1 MVSNEEHKPYVSA
14 TTILPEIT
22 IQGIILA
29 IVLGMLLTAA
39 NVYLGLYVG
48 MTVSASIPAA
58 VISMAV
64 LRSLAKANISKGT
77 NILENNWVQTAVS
90 SGESL
95 AAGVIFTLPALL
107 VMNQTSNGEVGW
119 SEFPY
124 FKTLIIA
131 LVGGTIGVMFSIS
144 LRRIF
149 IVKEKL
155 PYPEGVACAEVL
167 VAGEKGGSQVMPIFA
182 GIAFG
187 AAYKILSSLMVT
199 VDNTMKQVS
208 IGLWEHGWQGFY
220 TFTGKLNSSVA
231 YAKSKTT
238 FYLGAEFSPALL
250 GVGYIVG
257 PAIAS
262 FVFFGGLLGAIVIMP
277 IASTL
282 LNPTDTFIEQITSAA
297 MSGDVINYGDYAN
310 HINGRRRMVGVGT
323 MLVGGL
329 YTLVIMRKALT
340 KGITEMIEATKQTGT
355 KGSELRTDEDLPA
368 KSIAL
373 TSVAMAV
380 PMFFMVWLVSGLLLP
395 AILSL
400 VIIFTAGFLFAAV
413 AGYMAGI
420 VGSSNNPLSGVT
432 IIVVILTAT
441 TFALLNSLVY
451 GGENTAELQVA
462 VIGVAAFVACAGA
475 ISGDN
480 LQDLKT
486 GYIVG
491 ATPWR
496 QQIGQIVGVAAG
508 ALVIPLVLNLLSDQ
522 ILNGDLEA
530 PQAFL
535 MASITNGILGGG
547 MDWSMVFMGSG
558 IAFCL
563 IALRHTD
570 EYVNI
575 LICAYVLFLIGGFL
589 EEAIPAFLFSGS
601 LFVGA
606 TQLWIRDRGG
616 LNISIMAV
624 AVGMYLSLKMT
635 IPIFIGG
642 MIKMY
647 IDKRFDAPLKKS
659 RPELFKKGQD
669 EKLAS
674 EKEKLHGPGIL
685 FASGLIAGEAIMGI
699 GLAGMAV
706 SGIYLGTK
714 LATSISLY
722 PIVIFDYSL
731 GTFGHWLGMG
741 VFACGAVIMATFSM
755 RQMNDDNFGKIE
767 EWDFDDKIQD
777 AEMVDEVPKKKSPPK
792 KKTKKRNALTLVNT
806 PDVLT
811 S

>member
-22 IQGIILA
+22 TQGIILA

-131 LVGGTIGVMFSIS
+131 LVGGTIGVLFSIS

-220 TFTGKLNSSVA
+220 TFTGKLNSSAA

-238 FYLGAEFSPALL
+238 FYFGAEFSPALL

-282 LNPTDTFIEQITSAA
+282 LNPTDAFIEQITSAA

-329 YTLVIMRKALT
+329 YTLVIMREALI
-340 KGITEMIEATKQTGT
+340 KGITEMIEATKQTVT

-368 KSIAL
+368 RSIAV
-373 TSVAMAV
+373 TSAAMAV

-508 ALVIPLVLNLLSDQ
+508 ALVIPLVLNLLADQ
-522 ILNGDLEA
+522 IINGDLEA

-547 MDWSMVFMGSG
+547 MDWSMVFMGTG

-589 EEAIPAFLFSGS
+589 EGAIPAFLFSGS
-601 LFVGA
+601 LLVGA

-635 IPIFIGG
+635 VPIFIGG

-647 IDKRFDAPLKKS
+647 IDRKFDSPLKKG
-659 RPELFKKGQD
+659 RPELFKKGQE
-669 EKLAS
+669 EKLS
-674 EKEKLHGPGIL
+674 HEREKLHSPGIL

-699 GLAGMAV
+699 GLAAMAV
-706 SGIYLGTK
+706 SGIYLGLTEEPSIYPGV
-714 LATSISLY
+714 LAFT
-722 PIVIFDYSL
+722 
-731 GTFGHWLGMG
+731 
-741 VFACGAVIMATFSM
+741 AGAVIMATFSL
-755 RQMNDDNFGKIE
+755 RQMKNKDFGKVE
-767 EWDFDDKIQD
+767 EWDFDDVQD
-777 AEMVDEVPKKKSPPK
+777 AEMVEETPKKKTPK
-792 KKTKKRNALTLVNT
+792 KKTKK
-806 PDVLT
+806 
-811 S
+811 

>member
-1 MVSNEEHKPYVSA
+1 MASNEEHKPYVSA

-22 IQGIILA
+22 TQGIILA

-64 LRSLAKANISKGT
+64 LRSLAKANIAKGT

-131 LVGGTIGVMFSIS
+131 LVGGTIGVLFSIS

-187 AAYKILSSLMVT
+187 AIYKIMSSLMVT
-199 VDNTMKQVS
+199 VDNTVKQVS
-208 IGLWEHGWQGFY
+208 VGLWEHGWQGFY
-220 TFTGKLNSSVA
+220 TFAGKLNSSAA

-262 FVFFGGLLGAIVIMP
+262 FVFFGGMLGAIVIMP

-282 LNPTDTFIEQITSAA
+282 LSPTDIFIGQISEAA
-297 MSGDVINYGDYAN
+297 MSGDAANYGDYAN

-329 YTLVIMRKALT
+329 YTLVIMREALI
-340 KGITEMIEATKQTGT
+340 KGITEMNEATRQTAT
-355 KGSELRTDEDLPA
+355 KRNGMRTEEDLPA

-373 TSVAMAV
+373 TSAAMAV
-380 PMFFMVWLVSGLLLP
+380 PMFLMVWLVSGLLLP

-400 VIIFTAGFLFAAV
+400 IIIFTAGFLFAAV

-451 GGENTAELQVA
+451 AGENTAELQVA

-486 GYIVG
+486 GYLVG

-496 QQIGQIVGVAAG
+496 QQIGQVVGVAAG
-508 ALVIPLVLNLLSDQ
+508 ALAIPLVLNLLADQ

-547 MDWSMVFMGSG
+547 MDWSMVFMGAG

-563 IALRHTD
+563 IALRHAD
-570 EYVNI
+570 EYITI
-575 LICAYVLFLIGGFL
+575 LICAYLLFLVGGFL
-589 EEAIPAFLFSGS
+589 EGAIPAFLFSGS
-601 LFVGA
+601 LLVGA
-606 TQLWIRDRGG
+606 TQLWIKDRGG
-616 LNISIMAV
+616 LNVSIMAV

-635 IPIFIGG
+635 VPIFIGG
-642 MIKMY
+642 MLKMY
-647 IDKRFDAPLKKS
+647 IDSRFDGPLRKE
-659 RPELFKKGQD
+659 RPELFKKGQ
-669 EKLAS
+669 EEELS
-674 EKEKLHGPGIL
+674 QQREKLHSPGIL

-699 GLAGMAV
+699 GLAAMAV
-706 SGIYLGTK
+706 SGIYLGMTDEP
-714 LATSISLY
+714 SIY
-722 PIVIFDYSL
+722 PGVL
-731 GTFGHWLGMG
+731 
-741 VFACGAVIMATFSM
+741 VFAIGAALMAAFSL
-755 RQMNDDNFGKIE
+755 RQVNEKDFGKVE
-767 EWDFDDKIQD
+767 DWNFDDVQD
-777 AEMVDEVPKKKSPPK
+777 AEMVDETPK
-792 KKTKKRNALTLVNT
+792 KKTRKKK
-806 PDVLT
+806 
-811 S
+811 SKK

>member
-22 IQGIILA
+22 TQGIILA

-131 LVGGTIGVMFSIS
+131 LVGGTIGVLFSIS

-220 TFTGKLNSSVA
+220 TFTGKLNSSAA

-238 FYLGAEFSPALL
+238 FYFGAEFSPALL

-282 LNPTDTFIEQITSAA
+282 LNPTDAFIEQITSAA

-329 YTLVIMRKALT
+329 YTLVIMREALI
-340 KGITEMIEATKQTGT
+340 KGITEMIKATKQTVT

-368 KSIAL
+368 RSIAV

-400 VIIFTAGFLFAAV
+400 IIIFTAGFLFAAV

-508 ALVIPLVLNLLSDQ
+508 ALVIPLVLNLLADQ
-522 ILNGDLEA
+522 IINGDLEA

-547 MDWSMVFMGSG
+547 MDWSMVFMGTG

-589 EEAIPAFLFSGS
+589 EGAIPAFLFSGS
-601 LFVGA
+601 LLVGA

-635 IPIFIGG
+635 VPIFIGG

-647 IDKRFDAPLKKS
+647 IDRKFDSPLKKE
-659 RPELFKKGQD
+659 RPELFKKGQE
-669 EKLAS
+669 EKLS
-674 EKEKLHGPGIL
+674 QEREKLHSPGIL

-699 GLAGMAV
+699 GLAAMAV
-706 SGIYLGTK
+706 SGIYLGLTEEPSIYPGV
-714 LATSISLY
+714 LA
-722 PIVIFDYSL
+722 
-731 GTFGHWLGMG
+731 
-741 VFACGAVIMATFSM
+741 FAVGAVMMATFSL
-755 RQMNDDNFGKIE
+755 RQMKNKDFGKVE
-767 EWDFDDKIQD
+767 EWDFDDVQD
-777 AEMVDEVPKKKSPPK
+777 AEMVEETPKKKTPK
-792 KKTKKRNALTLVNT
+792 KKTKK
-806 PDVLT
+806 
-811 S
+811 

>member
-1 MVSNEEHKPYVSA
+1 
-14 TTILPEIT
+14 
-22 IQGIILA
+22 
-29 IVLGMLLTAA
+29 MLLTAA

-64 LRSLAKANISKGT
+64 LRSLAKANIGKKT

-107 VMNQTSNGEVGW
+107 VMNATSNGEIGW

-124 FKTLIIA
+124 FRTLIIA
-131 LVGGTIGVMFSIS
+131 LVGGTIGVLFSIS

-149 IVKEKL
+149 VVKEKL

-167 VAGEKGGSQVMPIFA
+167 VAGEKGGGQVMPIFA
-182 GIAFG
+182 GIGFG
-187 AAYKILSSLMVT
+187 ALYKLMSSLTVT
-199 VDNTMKQVS
+199 VDSKIKQVS
-208 IGLWEHGWQGFY
+208 LGLWEHGWQGYY
-220 TFTGKLNSSVA
+220 TLTGKLNSSAA

-257 PAIAS
+257 PSIAS
-262 FVFFGGLLGAIVIMP
+262 FVFFGGLLGAIIIKP
-277 IASTL
+277 IASSIL
-282 LNPTDTFIEQITSAA
+282 YPTDEFISSLAGAVSTGQVLT
-297 MSGDVINYGDYAN
+297 YGDYAD
-310 HINGRRRMVGVGT
+310 HISGRRRMVGVGT

-329 YTLVIMRKALT
+329 YTLIIMRDALI
-340 KGITEMIEATKQTGT
+340 KGIMEMVEATK
-355 KGSELRTDEDLPA
+355 KAPEGSASVRTDEDLPA
-368 KSIAL
+368 R
-373 TSVAMAV
+373 SVAITSAAMAI
-380 PMFFMVWLVSGLLLP
+380 PMFFMVWIVSGLLLP

-400 VIIFTAGFLFAAV
+400 IIIFTAGFLFAAV

-441 TFALLNSLVY
+441 IFALVNSLIY

-486 GYIVG
+486 GYLVG
-491 ATPWR
+491 ATPWK
-496 QQIGQIVGVAAG
+496 QQIGQVVGVAAG
-508 ALVIPLVLNLLSDQ
+508 ALAIPLVLNLLSDQ
-522 ILNGDLEA
+522 IINGDLEA

-547 MDWSMVFMGSG
+547 MDWSMVFMGAG

-563 IALRHTD
+563 IALRHPED
-570 EYVNI
+570 YMYI
-575 LICAYVLFLIGGFL
+575 LGFAYLLFLVGGYL
-589 EEAIPAFLFSGS
+589 EEAIPAFLFTGS
-601 LFVGA
+601 LLVAA
-606 TQLWIRDRGG
+606 TQSWIMNNGG

-635 IPIFIGG
+635 VPIFIGG
-642 MIKMY
+642 MLKMY
-647 IDKRFDAPLKKS
+647 VDRRFEEPLKQN
-659 RPELFKKGQD
+659 RPELFKKGKEQ
-669 EKLAS
+669 KLS
-674 EKEKLHGPGIL
+674 NEKEKLHGPGIL

-706 SGIYLGTK
+706 SGIYLGIIEEPSIYPGVLIFGIGAALMTG
-714 LATSISLY
+714 LSLRQTS
-722 PIVIFDYSL
+722 
-731 GTFGHWLGMG
+731 
-741 VFACGAVIMATFSM
+741 
-755 RQMNDDNFGKIE
+755 DDEFGKEE
-767 EWDFDDKIQD
+767 EW
-777 AEMVDEVPKKKSPPK
+777 
-792 KKTKKRNALTLVNT
+792 
-806 PDVLT
+806 
-811 S
+811 

>member
-22 IQGIILA
+22 TQGIILA

-282 LNPTDTFIEQITSAA
+282 LNPTDAFIEQITSAA

-380 PMFFMVWLVSGLLLP
+380 PMFFMVWWVSGLLLP

-547 MDWSMVFMGSG
+547 MDWSMVFMGAG

-563 IALRHTD
+563 IALRHTN

-589 EEAIPAFLFSGS
+589 EEAILAFLFSGS

-792 KKTKKRNALTLVNT
+792 KKTKK
-806 PDVLT
+806 
-811 S
+811 

>member
-22 IQGIILA
+22 TQGIILA

-220 TFTGKLNSSVA
+220 TFTGKLNSSAA

-238 FYLGAEFSPALL
+238 FYFGAEFSPALL

-282 LNPTDTFIEQITSAA
+282 LNPTDAFIEQITSAA

-329 YTLVIMRKALT
+329 YTLVIMREALI
-340 KGITEMIEATKQTGT
+340 KGITEMIKATKQTVT

-368 KSIAL
+368 RSIAV

-508 ALVIPLVLNLLSDQ
+508 ALVIPLVLNLLADQ
-522 ILNGDLEA
+522 IINGDLEA

-547 MDWSMVFMGSG
+547 MDWSMVFMGTG

-563 IALRHTD
+563 IALRHTG

-589 EEAIPAFLFSGS
+589 EGAIPAFLFSGS
-601 LFVGA
+601 LLVGA

-635 IPIFIGG
+635 VPIFIGG

-647 IDKRFDAPLKKS
+647 IDRKFNSPLKKE
-659 RPELFKKGQD
+659 RPELFKKGQE
-669 EKLAS
+669 EKLS
-674 EKEKLHGPGIL
+674 QEREKLHSPGIL

-699 GLAGMAV
+699 GLAAMAV
-706 SGIYLGTK
+706 SGIYLGLTEEPSIYPGV
-714 LATSISLY
+714 LA
-722 PIVIFDYSL
+722 
-731 GTFGHWLGMG
+731 
-741 VFACGAVIMATFSM
+741 FAVGAVMMATFSL
-755 RQMNDDNFGKIE
+755 RQMKNKDFGKVE
-767 EWDFDDKIQD
+767 EWDFDDVQD
-777 AEMVDEVPKKKSPPK
+777 AEMVEETPKKKTPK
-792 KKTKKRNALTLVNT
+792 KKTKK
-806 PDVLT
+806 
-811 S
+811 

>member
-22 IQGIILA
+22 TQGIILA

-238 FYLGAEFSPALL
+238 FYFGAEFSPALL

-373 TSVAMAV
+373 TSIAMAV

-508 ALVIPLVLNLLSDQ
+508 ALVIPLVLNLLADQ

-792 KKTKKRNALTLVNT
+792 KKTKK
-806 PDVLT
+806 
-811 S
+811 

>member
-1 MVSNEEHKPYVSA
+1 MAQKEEHKSYVSA

-22 IQGIILA
+22 TQGIILA
-29 IVLGMLLTAA
+29 IILGMLLTAA

-64 LRSLAKANISKGT
+64 LRSLAKANIGKKT

-107 VMNQTSNGEVGW
+107 VMNATSNGEIGW

-124 FKTLIIA
+124 FRTLIIA
-131 LVGGTIGVMFSIS
+131 LVGGTIGVLFSIS

-149 IVKEKL
+149 VVKEKL

-167 VAGEKGGSQVMPIFA
+167 VAGEKGGGQVMPIFA
-182 GIAFG
+182 GIGFG
-187 AAYKILSSLMVT
+187 ALYKLMSSLTVT
-199 VDNTMKQVS
+199 VDSKIKQVS
-208 IGLWEHGWQGFY
+208 LGLWEHGWQGYY
-220 TFTGKLNSSVA
+220 TLTGKLNSSAA

-257 PAIAS
+257 PSIAS
-262 FVFFGGLLGAIVIMP
+262 FVFFGGLLGAIIIMP
-277 IASTL
+277 IASTI
-282 LNPTDTFIEQITSAA
+282 LNPTDEFISSLAGAVSTGQVLT
-297 MSGDVINYGDYAN
+297 YGDYAD
-310 HINGRRRMVGVGT
+310 HISGRRRMVGVGT

-329 YTLVIMRKALT
+329 YTLIIMRDALI
-340 KGITEMIEATKQTGT
+340 KGIMEMVEATK
-355 KGSELRTDEDLPA
+355 KAPEGSASVRTDEDLPA
-368 KSIAL
+368 R
-373 TSVAMAV
+373 SVAITSAAMAI
-380 PMFFMVWLVSGLLLP
+380 PMFFMVWIVSGLLLP

-400 VIIFTAGFLFAAV
+400 IIIFTAGFLFAAV

-441 TFALLNSLVY
+441 IFALVNSLIY

-486 GYIVG
+486 GYLVG
-491 ATPWR
+491 ATPWK
-496 QQIGQIVGVAAG
+496 QQIGQVVGVAAG
-508 ALVIPLVLNLLSDQ
+508 AMAIPLVLNLLSDQ
-522 ILNGDLEA
+522 IINGDLEA

-547 MDWSMVFMGSG
+547 MDWSMVFMGAG

-563 IALRHTD
+563 IALRHPKD
-570 EYVNI
+570 YMYI
-575 LICAYVLFLIGGFL
+575 LGFAYLLFLVGGYL
-589 EEAIPAFLFSGS
+589 EEAIPAFLFTGS
-601 LFVGA
+601 LLVAA
-606 TQLWIRDRGG
+606 TQSWIMNNGG

-635 IPIFIGG
+635 VPIFIGG
-642 MIKMY
+642 MLKMY
-647 IDKRFDAPLKKS
+647 VDRRFEEPLKLN
-659 RPELFKKGQD
+659 RPELFKKGQ
-669 EKLAS
+669 EQKLS
-674 EKEKLHGPGIL
+674 NEKEKLHGPGIL

-706 SGIYLGTK
+706 SGIYLGIIEEPSIYPGVLIFGIGAALMTG
-714 LATSISLY
+714 LSLRQTS
-722 PIVIFDYSL
+722 
-731 GTFGHWLGMG
+731 
-741 VFACGAVIMATFSM
+741 
-755 RQMNDDNFGKIE
+755 DDEFGKEE
-767 EWDFDDKIQD
+767 EWGFDDIQD
-777 AEMVDEVPKKKSPPK
+777 AEMVEEKPKKKNTR
-792 KKTKKRNALTLVNT
+792 KKTKK
-806 PDVLT
+806 
-811 S
+811 

>member
-1 MVSNEEHKPYVSA
+1 MASNEKHKPYVSA

-22 IQGIILA
+22 TQGIILA

-64 LRSLAKANISKGT
+64 LRSLVKANISKGT

-107 VMNQTSNGEVGW
+107 VMNQTSNGEIGW
-119 SEFPY
+119 AEFPY

-131 LVGGTIGVMFSIS
+131 LVGGTIGVLFSIS

-220 TFTGKLNSSVA
+220 TFTGKLNSSAA

-238 FYLGAEFSPALL
+238 FYFGAEFSPALL

-282 LNPTDTFIEQITSAA
+282 LNPTDTFIEQIATAA

-329 YTLVIMRKALT
+329 YTLVIMREALI
-340 KGITEMIEATKQTGT
+340 KGITEMIEATKQTAI
-355 KGSELRTDEDLPA
+355 KGSGLRTDEDLPA

-373 TSVAMAV
+373 TSAAMAV

-400 VIIFTAGFLFAAV
+400 IIIFTAGFLFAAV

-451 GGENTAELQVA
+451 GGENTTELQVA

-496 QQIGQIVGVAAG
+496 QQIGQVVGVAAG
-508 ALVIPLVLNLLSDQ
+508 ALVIPLVLNLLADQ
-522 ILNGDLEA
+522 IINGDLEA

-547 MDWSMVFMGSG
+547 MDWSMVFMGAG

-563 IALRHTD
+563 IALRHTN

-589 EEAIPAFLFSGS
+589 EGAIPAFLFSGS
-601 LFVGA
+601 LLVGG
-606 TQLWIRDRGG
+606 TQLWIRDKGG

-635 IPIFIGG
+635 VPIFIGG
-642 MIKMY
+642 MLKMY
-647 IDKRFDAPLKKS
+647 IDRKFDSPLKKG
-659 RPELFKKGQD
+659 RPELFKKGQE
-669 EKLAS
+669 EKLS
-674 EKEKLHGPGIL
+674 HEREKLHSPGIL

-699 GLAGMAV
+699 GLAAMAV
-706 SGIYLGTK
+706 SGIYLGLTEEPSIYPGV
-714 LATSISLY
+714 LA
-722 PIVIFDYSL
+722 
-731 GTFGHWLGMG
+731 
-741 VFACGAVIMATFSM
+741 FAVGAAIMATFSL
-755 RQMNDDNFGKIE
+755 RQMNNKDFGKVE
-767 EWDFDDKIQD
+767 EWDFDDVQD
-777 AEMVDEVPKKKSPPK
+777 AEMVEETPKKKAPK
-792 KKTKKRNALTLVNT
+792 KKTKK
-806 PDVLT
+806 
-811 S
+811 

>member
-22 IQGIILA
+22 TQGIILA

-107 VMNQTSNGEVGW
+107 VMNQTSNGEIGW

-220 TFTGKLNSSVA
+220 TFTGKLNSSAA

-238 FYLGAEFSPALL
+238 FYFGAEFSPALL

-282 LNPTDTFIEQITSAA
+282 LNPTDAFIEQITSAA

-329 YTLVIMRKALT
+329 YTLVIMREALI
-340 KGITEMIEATKQTGT
+340 KGITEMIKATKQTVT

-368 KSIAL
+368 RSIAV

-508 ALVIPLVLNLLSDQ
+508 ALVIPLVLNLLADQ
-522 ILNGDLEA
+522 IINGDLEA

-547 MDWSMVFMGSG
+547 MDWSMVFMGTG

-563 IALRHTD
+563 IALRHTG

-589 EEAIPAFLFSGS
+589 EGAIPAFLFSGS
-601 LFVGA
+601 LLVGA

-635 IPIFIGG
+635 VPIFIGG

-647 IDKRFDAPLKKS
+647 IDRKFDSPLKKE
-659 RPELFKKGQD
+659 RPELFKKGQE
-669 EKLAS
+669 EKLS
-674 EKEKLHGPGIL
+674 QEREKLHSPGIL

-699 GLAGMAV
+699 GLAAMAV
-706 SGIYLGTK
+706 SGIYLGLTEEPSIYPGV
-714 LATSISLY
+714 LA
-722 PIVIFDYSL
+722 
-731 GTFGHWLGMG
+731 
-741 VFACGAVIMATFSM
+741 FAVGAVMMATFSL
-755 RQMNDDNFGKIE
+755 RQMKNKDFGKVE
-767 EWDFDDKIQD
+767 EWNFDDVQD
-777 AEMVDEVPKKKSPPK
+777 AEMVEETPKKKTPK
-792 KKTKKRNALTLVNT
+792 KKTKK
-806 PDVLT
+806 
-811 S
+811 

>member
-1 MVSNEEHKPYVSA
+1 MAQKEEHKSYVSA

-22 IQGIILA
+22 TQGIILA
-29 IVLGMLLTAA
+29 IILGMLLTAA

-64 LRSLAKANISKGT
+64 LRSLAKANIGKKT

-107 VMNQTSNGEVGW
+107 VMNATSNGEIGW

-124 FKTLIIA
+124 FRTLIIA
-131 LVGGTIGVMFSIS
+131 LVGGTIGVLFSIS

-149 IVKEKL
+149 VVKEKL

-167 VAGEKGGSQVMPIFA
+167 VAGEKGGGQVMPIFA
-182 GIAFG
+182 GIGFG
-187 AAYKILSSLMVT
+187 ALYKLMSSLTVT
-199 VDNTMKQVS
+199 VDSKIKQVS
-208 IGLWEHGWQGFY
+208 LGLWEHGWQGYY
-220 TFTGKLNSSVA
+220 TLTGKLNSSAA

-257 PAIAS
+257 PSIAS
-262 FVFFGGLLGAIVIMP
+262 FVFFGGLLGAIIIMP
-277 IASTL
+277 IASTI
-282 LNPTDTFIEQITSAA
+282 LNPTDEFISSLAGAVSTGQVLT
-297 MSGDVINYGDYAN
+297 YGDYAD
-310 HINGRRRMVGVGT
+310 HISGRRRMVGVGT

-329 YTLVIMRKALT
+329 YTLIIMRDALI
-340 KGITEMIEATKQTGT
+340 KGIMEMVEATK
-355 KGSELRTDEDLPA
+355 KAPEGSASVRTDEDLPA
-368 KSIAL
+368 R
-373 TSVAMAV
+373 SVAITSAAMAI
-380 PMFFMVWLVSGLLLP
+380 PMFFMVWIVSGLLLP

-400 VIIFTAGFLFAAV
+400 IIIFTAGFLFAAV

-441 TFALLNSLVY
+441 IFALVNSLIY

-486 GYIVG
+486 GYLVG
-491 ATPWR
+491 ATPWK
-496 QQIGQIVGVAAG
+496 QQIGQVVGVAAG
-508 ALVIPLVLNLLSDQ
+508 ALAIPLVLNLLSDQ
-522 ILNGDLEA
+522 IINGDLEA

-547 MDWSMVFMGSG
+547 MDWSMVFMGAG

-563 IALRHTD
+563 IALRHPED
-570 EYVNI
+570 YMYI
-575 LICAYVLFLIGGFL
+575 LGFAYLLFLVGGYL
-589 EEAIPAFLFSGS
+589 EEAIPAFLFTGS
-601 LFVGA
+601 LLVAA
-606 TQLWIRDRGG
+606 TQSWIMNNGG

-635 IPIFIGG
+635 VPIFIGG
-642 MIKMY
+642 MLKMY
-647 IDKRFDAPLKKS
+647 VDSRFEEPLKQN
-659 RPELFKKGQD
+659 RPELFKKGKEQ
-669 EKLAS
+669 KLSS

-706 SGIYLGTK
+706 SGIYLGIIEEPSIYPGVLIFGIGAALMTG
-714 LATSISLY
+714 LSLRQTS
-722 PIVIFDYSL
+722 
-731 GTFGHWLGMG
+731 
-741 VFACGAVIMATFSM
+741 
-755 RQMNDDNFGKIE
+755 DDEFGKEE
-767 EWDFDDKIQD
+767 EWGFDDIQD
-777 AEMVDEVPKKKSPPK
+777 AEMVEEKPKKKSTR
-792 KKTKKRNALTLVNT
+792 KKTKK
-806 PDVLT
+806 
-811 S
+811 

>member
-1 MVSNEEHKPYVSA
+1 MAQKEEHKSYVSA

-22 IQGIILA
+22 TQGIILA
-29 IVLGMLLTAA
+29 IILGMLLTAA

-64 LRSLAKANISKGT
+64 LRSLAKANIGKKT

-107 VMNQTSNGEVGW
+107 VMNATSNGEIGW

-124 FKTLIIA
+124 FRTLIIA
-131 LVGGTIGVMFSIS
+131 LVGGTIGVLFSIS

-149 IVKEKL
+149 VVKEKL

-167 VAGEKGGSQVMPIFA
+167 VAGEKGGGQVMPIFA
-182 GIAFG
+182 GIGFG
-187 AAYKILSSLMVT
+187 ALYKLMSSLTVT
-199 VDNTMKQVS
+199 VDSKIKQVS
-208 IGLWEHGWQGFY
+208 LGLWEHGWQGYY
-220 TFTGKLNSSVA
+220 TLTGKLNSSAA

-257 PAIAS
+257 PSIAS
-262 FVFFGGLLGAIVIMP
+262 FVFFGGLLGAIIIMP
-277 IASTL
+277 IASTI
-282 LNPTDTFIEQITSAA
+282 LNPTDEFISSLAGAVSTGQVLT
-297 MSGDVINYGDYAN
+297 YGDYAD
-310 HINGRRRMVGVGT
+310 HISGRRRMVGVGT

-329 YTLVIMRKALT
+329 YTLIIMRDALM
-340 KGITEMIEATKQTGT
+340 KGIMEMVEATKKTP
-355 KGSELRTDEDLPA
+355 GSSASVRTDEDLPA
-368 KSIAL
+368 R
-373 TSVAMAV
+373 SVAITSAAMAI
-380 PMFFMVWLVSGLLLP
+380 PMFFMVWIVSGLLLP

-400 VIIFTAGFLFAAV
+400 IIIFTAGFLFAAV

-441 TFALLNSLVY
+441 IFALVNSLIY

-486 GYIVG
+486 GYLVG
-491 ATPWR
+491 ATPWK
-496 QQIGQIVGVAAG
+496 QQIGQVVGVAAG
-508 ALVIPLVLNLLSDQ
+508 AMAIPLVLNLLSDQ
-522 ILNGDLEA
+522 IINGDLEA

-547 MDWSMVFMGSG
+547 MDWSMVFMGAG

-563 IALRHTD
+563 IALRHPED
-570 EYVNI
+570 YMYI
-575 LICAYVLFLIGGFL
+575 LGCAYLLFLVGGYL
-589 EEAIPAFLFSGS
+589 EEAIPAFLFTGS
-601 LFVGA
+601 LLVAA
-606 TQLWIRDRGG
+606 TQSWIMNNGG

-635 IPIFIGG
+635 VPIFIGG
-642 MIKMY
+642 MLKMY
-647 IDKRFDAPLKKS
+647 VDSRFEEPLKQN
-659 RPELFKKGQD
+659 RPELFKKGQ
-669 EKLAS
+669 EQKLSS

-706 SGIYLGTK
+706 SGIYLGIIEEPSIYPGVLIFGIGAALMTG
-714 LATSISLY
+714 LSLRQTS
-722 PIVIFDYSL
+722 
-731 GTFGHWLGMG
+731 
-741 VFACGAVIMATFSM
+741 
-755 RQMNDDNFGKIE
+755 DNEFGKEE
-767 EWDFDDKIQD
+767 EWGFDDIQD
-777 AEMVDEVPKKKSPPK
+777 AEMVEEKPKKKSTR
-792 KKTKKRNALTLVNT
+792 KKTKK
-806 PDVLT
+806 
-811 S
+811 

>member
-22 IQGIILA
+22 TQGIILA

-107 VMNQTSNGEVGW
+107 VMNQTSNGEIGW

-220 TFTGKLNSSVA
+220 TFTGKLNSSAA

-238 FYLGAEFSPALL
+238 FYFGAEFSPALL

-282 LNPTDTFIEQITSAA
+282 LNPTDAFIEQITSAA

-329 YTLVIMRKALT
+329 YTLVIMREALI
-340 KGITEMIEATKQTGT
+340 KGITEMIKATKQTVT

-368 KSIAL
+368 RSIAV

-508 ALVIPLVLNLLSDQ
+508 ALVIPLVLNLLADQ
-522 ILNGDLEA
+522 IINGDLEA

-547 MDWSMVFMGSG
+547 MDWSMVFMGTG

-563 IALRHTD
+563 IALRHTG

-589 EEAIPAFLFSGS
+589 EGAIPAFLFSGS
-601 LFVGA
+601 LLVGA

-635 IPIFIGG
+635 VPIFIGG

-647 IDKRFDAPLKKS
+647 IDRKFNSPLKKE
-659 RPELFKKGQD
+659 RPELFKKGQE
-669 EKLAS
+669 EKLS
-674 EKEKLHGPGIL
+674 QEREKLHSPGIL

-699 GLAGMAV
+699 GLAAMAV
-706 SGIYLGTK
+706 SGIYLGLTEEPSIYPGV
-714 LATSISLY
+714 LA
-722 PIVIFDYSL
+722 
-731 GTFGHWLGMG
+731 
-741 VFACGAVIMATFSM
+741 FAVGAVMMATFSL
-755 RQMNDDNFGKIE
+755 RQMKNKDFGKVE
-767 EWDFDDKIQD
+767 EWNFDDVQD
-777 AEMVDEVPKKKSPPK
+777 AEMVEETPKKKTPK
-792 KKTKKRNALTLVNT
+792 KKTKK
-806 PDVLT
+806 
-811 S
+811 

>member
-1 MVSNEEHKPYVSA
+1 MAQKEEHKSYVSA

-22 IQGIILA
+22 TQGIILA
-29 IVLGMLLTAA
+29 IILGMLLTAA

-64 LRSLAKANISKGT
+64 LRSLAKANIGKKT

-107 VMNQTSNGEVGW
+107 VMNATSNGEIGW

-124 FKTLIIA
+124 FRTLIIA
-131 LVGGTIGVMFSIS
+131 LVGGTIGVLFSIS

-149 IVKEKL
+149 VVKEKL

-167 VAGEKGGSQVMPIFA
+167 VAGEKGGGQVMPIFA
-182 GIAFG
+182 GIGFG
-187 AAYKILSSLMVT
+187 ALYKLMSSLTVT
-199 VDNTMKQVS
+199 VDSKIKQVS
-208 IGLWEHGWQGFY
+208 LGLWEHGWQGYY
-220 TFTGKLNSSVA
+220 TLTGKLNSSAA

-257 PAIAS
+257 PSIAS
-262 FVFFGGLLGAIVIMP
+262 FVFFGGLLGAIIIMP
-277 IASTL
+277 IASTI
-282 LNPTDTFIEQITSAA
+282 LNPTDEFISSLAGAVSTGQVLT
-297 MSGDVINYGDYAN
+297 YGDYAD
-310 HINGRRRMVGVGT
+310 HISGRRRMVGVGT

-329 YTLVIMRKALT
+329 YTLIIMRDALI
-340 KGITEMIEATKQTGT
+340 KGIMEMVEATK
-355 KGSELRTDEDLPA
+355 KAPEGSASVRTDEDLPA
-368 KSIAL
+368 R
-373 TSVAMAV
+373 SVAITSAAMAI
-380 PMFFMVWLVSGLLLP
+380 PMFFMVWIVSGLLLP

-400 VIIFTAGFLFAAV
+400 IIIFTAGFLFAAV

-441 TFALLNSLVY
+441 IFALVNSLIY

-486 GYIVG
+486 GYLVG
-491 ATPWR
+491 ATPWK
-496 QQIGQIVGVAAG
+496 QQIGQVVGVAAG
-508 ALVIPLVLNLLSDQ
+508 ALAIPLVLNLLSDQ
-522 ILNGDLEA
+522 IINGDLEA

-547 MDWSMVFMGSG
+547 MDWSMVFMGAG

-563 IALRHTD
+563 IALRHPED
-570 EYVNI
+570 YMYI
-575 LICAYVLFLIGGFL
+575 LGFAYLLFLVGGYL
-589 EEAIPAFLFSGS
+589 EEAIPAFLFTGS
-601 LFVGA
+601 LLVAA
-606 TQLWIRDRGG
+606 TQSWIMNNGG

-635 IPIFIGG
+635 VPIFIGG
-642 MIKMY
+642 MLKMY
-647 IDKRFDAPLKKS
+647 VDSRFEEPLKQN
-659 RPELFKKGQD
+659 RPELFKKGQ
-669 EKLAS
+669 EQKLSS

-706 SGIYLGTK
+706 SGIYLGIIEEPSIYPGVLIFGIGAALMTG
-714 LATSISLY
+714 LSLRQTS
-722 PIVIFDYSL
+722 
-731 GTFGHWLGMG
+731 
-741 VFACGAVIMATFSM
+741 
-755 RQMNDDNFGKIE
+755 DDEFGKEE
-767 EWDFDDKIQD
+767 EWGFDDIQD
-777 AEMVDEVPKKKSPPK
+777 AEMVEEKPKKKSTR
-792 KKTKKRNALTLVNT
+792 KKTKK
-806 PDVLT
+806 
-811 S
+811 

>member
-1 MVSNEEHKPYVSA
+1 MSSNETHKPYVSA
-14 TTILPEIT
+14 NKILPEIT
-22 IQGIILA
+22 MQGIILA
-29 IVLGMLLTAA
+29 IILGFLLTAA

-64 LRSLAKANISKGT
+64 LRSLERANISKGT

-119 SEFPY
+119 AEFPY

-131 LVGGTIGVMFSIS
+131 LVGGTIGVLFSIS

-187 AAYKILSSLMVT
+187 AIYKICSSLMVT
-199 VDNTMKQVS
+199 VDNTVKQVS

-220 TFTGKLNSSVA
+220 TLGGKLNESAA

-282 LNPTDTFIEQITSAA
+282 LNPTDAFLEQFSNAA
-297 MSGDVINYGDYAN
+297 MNGEIINYGDYAN

-329 YTLVIMRKALT
+329 YTLVVMREALM
-340 KGITEMIEATKQTGT
+340 KGITEMIDATKSNVSDVGT
-355 KGSELRTDEDLPA
+355 IRTDEDLPA
-368 KSIAL
+368 RSIAI
-373 TSVAMAV
+373 TSAAMAI
-380 PMFFMVWLVSGLLLP
+380 PMFFMVWIVSGLLLP

-400 VIIFTAGFLFAAV
+400 LIIFTAGFLFAAV

-441 TFALLNSLVY
+441 IFALVNSLVY

-486 GYIVG
+486 GYILG

-496 QQIGQIVGVAAG
+496 QQIGQVVGVAAG
-508 ALVIPLVLNLLSDQ
+508 AVAIPLVLNLLSDQ
-522 ILNGDLEA
+522 IINGDLEA

-547 MDWSMVFMGSG
+547 MDWSMVFMGAG

-563 IALRHTD
+563 IALRHP
-570 EYVNI
+570 EKYVNI
-575 LICAYVLFLIGGFL
+575 LIFAYALFLVGGFI
-589 EEAIPAFLFSGS
+589 ESAIAAYLFTGS
-601 LFVGA
+601 LLIAA
-606 TQLWIRDRGG
+606 TQGWINERGG

-647 IDKRFDAPLKKS
+647 VDRRFDTPLKKS
-659 RPELFKKGQD
+659 RPELFKEWKID
-669 EKLAS
+669 SIEKLEE

-706 SGIYLGTK
+706 SGLYLGMTEHP
-714 LATSISLY
+714 SL
-722 PIVIFDYSL
+722 
-731 GTFGHWLGMG
+731 WLGIS
-741 VFACGAVIMATFSM
+741 VFAIGAGIMATLSL
-755 RQMNDDNFGKIE
+755 RQINNEDFGKVE
-767 EWDFDDKIQD
+767 EWDFDDEIQD
-777 AEMVDEVPKKKSPPK
+777 AEMVPDKPRKKKPIR
-792 KKTKKRNALTLVNT
+792 KKTKK
-806 PDVLT
+806 
-811 S
+811 

>member
-1 MVSNEEHKPYVSA
+1 MSSNETHKPYVSA
-14 TTILPEIT
+14 NKILPEIT
-22 IQGIILA
+22 MQGIILA
-29 IVLGMLLTAA
+29 IILGFLLTAA

-64 LRSLAKANISKGT
+64 LRSLEKANISKGT

-119 SEFPY
+119 AEFPY
-124 FKTLIIA
+124 FQTLIIA
-131 LVGGTIGVMFSIS
+131 LVGGTIGVLFSIS

-187 AAYKILSSLMVT
+187 AIYKICSSLMVT
-199 VDNTMKQVS
+199 VDNTVKQVS

-220 TFTGKLNSSVA
+220 TLGGKLNESAA

-238 FYLGAEFSPALL
+238 FYLGAELSPALL

-282 LNPTDTFIEQITSAA
+282 LNPTDVFLEQFSNAA
-297 MSGDVINYGDYAN
+297 MSGEIINYGDYAN

-329 YTLVIMRKALT
+329 YTLVVMREALM
-340 KGITEMIEATKQTGT
+340 KGITEMIDATKSNVSDVATI
-355 KGSELRTDEDLPA
+355 RTDEDLPA
-368 KSIAL
+368 RSIAI
-373 TSVAMAV
+373 TSAAMAI
-380 PMFFMVWLVSGLLLP
+380 PMFFMVWIVSGLLLP

-400 VIIFTAGFLFAAV
+400 LIIFTAGFLFAAV

-441 TFALLNSLVY
+441 TFALVNSLVY

-486 GYIVG
+486 GYILG

-496 QQIGQIVGVAAG
+496 QQIGQVVGVAAG
-508 ALVIPLVLNLLSDQ
+508 AVAIPLVLNLLSDQ
-522 ILNGDLEA
+522 I
-530 PQAFL
+530 
-535 MASITNGILGGG
+535 I
-547 MDWSMVFMGSG
+547 GS
-558 IAFCL
+558 
-563 IALRHTD
+563 
-570 EYVNI
+570 
-575 LICAYVLFLIGGFL
+575 
-589 EEAIPAFLFSGS
+589 
-601 LFVGA
+601 
-606 TQLWIRDRGG
+606 
-616 LNISIMAV
+616 
-624 AVGMYLSLKMT
+624 
-635 IPIFIGG
+635 FI
-642 MIKMY
+642 
-647 IDKRFDAPLKKS
+647 
-659 RPELFKKGQD
+659 
-669 EKLAS
+669 
-674 EKEKLHGPGIL
+674 
-685 FASGLIAGEAIMGI
+685 
-699 GLAGMAV
+699 
-706 SGIYLGTK
+706 
-714 LATSISLY
+714 
-722 PIVIFDYSL
+722 
-731 GTFGHWLGMG
+731 
-741 VFACGAVIMATFSM
+741 
-755 RQMNDDNFGKIE
+755 
-767 EWDFDDKIQD
+767 
-777 AEMVDEVPKKKSPPK
+777 
-792 KKTKKRNALTLVNT
+792 
-806 PDVLT
+806 
-811 S
+811 

>member
-1 MVSNEEHKPYVSA
+1 
-14 TTILPEIT
+14 
-22 IQGIILA
+22 
-29 IVLGMLLTAA
+29 
-39 NVYLGLYVG
+39 
-48 MTVSASIPAA
+48 
-58 VISMAV
+58 
-64 LRSLAKANISKGT
+64 
-77 NILENNWVQTAVS
+77 
-90 SGESL
+90 
-95 AAGVIFTLPALL
+95 
-107 VMNQTSNGEVGW
+107 
-119 SEFPY
+119 
-124 FKTLIIA
+124 
-131 LVGGTIGVMFSIS
+131 
-144 LRRIF
+144 
-149 IVKEKL
+149 
-155 PYPEGVACAEVL
+155 
-167 VAGEKGGSQVMPIFA
+167 
-182 GIAFG
+182 
-187 AAYKILSSLMVT
+187 
-199 VDNTMKQVS
+199 
-208 IGLWEHGWQGFY
+208 
-220 TFTGKLNSSVA
+220 
-231 YAKSKTT
+231 
-238 FYLGAEFSPALL
+238 
-250 GVGYIVG
+250 
-257 PAIAS
+257 
-262 FVFFGGLLGAIVIMP
+262 
-277 IASTL
+277 
-282 LNPTDTFIEQITSAA
+282 
-297 MSGDVINYGDYAN
+297 
-310 HINGRRRMVGVGT
+310 

-451 GGENTAELQVA
+451 NGENTAELQVA

-508 ALVIPLVLNLLSDQ
+508 ALVIPLVLNLLADQ

-635 IPIFIGG
+635 VPIFIGG

-647 IDKRFDAPLKKS
+647 IDRKFDSPLKKE
-659 RPELFKKGQD
+659 RPELFKKGQE
-669 EKLAS
+669 EKLS
-674 EKEKLHGPGIL
+674 QEREKLHSPGIL

-699 GLAGMAV
+699 GLAAMAV
-706 SGIYLGTK
+706 SGIYLGLTEEPSIYPGV
-714 LATSISLY
+714 LA
-722 PIVIFDYSL
+722 
-731 GTFGHWLGMG
+731 
-741 VFACGAVIMATFSM
+741 FAVGAAIMATFSLK
-755 RQMNDDNFGKIE
+755 QMNNKDFGKVE
-767 EWDFDDKIQD
+767 EWDFDDVQD
-777 AEMVDEVPKKKSPPK
+777 AEMVEETPK
-792 KKTKKRNALTLVNT
+792 KKTPNKKTKK
-806 PDVLT
+806 
-811 S
+811 

>member
-1 MVSNEEHKPYVSA
+1 MAQKEEHKSYVSA

-22 IQGIILA
+22 TQGIILA
-29 IVLGMLLTAA
+29 IILGMLLTAA

-64 LRSLAKANISKGT
+64 LRSLAKANIGKKT

-107 VMNQTSNGEVGW
+107 VMNATSNGEIGW

-124 FKTLIIA
+124 FRTLIIA
-131 LVGGTIGVMFSIS
+131 LVGGTIGVLFSIS

-149 IVKEKL
+149 VVKEKL

-167 VAGEKGGSQVMPIFA
+167 VAGEKGGGQVMPIFA
-182 GIAFG
+182 GIGFG
-187 AAYKILSSLMVT
+187 ALYKLMSSLTVT
-199 VDNTMKQVS
+199 VDSKIKQVS
-208 IGLWEHGWQGFY
+208 LGLWEHGWQGYY
-220 TFTGKLNSSVA
+220 TLTGKLNSSAA

-257 PAIAS
+257 PSIAS
-262 FVFFGGLLGAIVIMP
+262 FVFFGGLLGAIIIMP
-277 IASTL
+277 IASTI
-282 LNPTDTFIEQITSAA
+282 LNPTDEFISSLAGAVSTGQVLT
-297 MSGDVINYGDYAN
+297 YGDYAD
-310 HINGRRRMVGVGT
+310 HISGRRRMVGVGT

-329 YTLVIMRKALT
+329 YTLIIMRDALI
-340 KGITEMIEATKQTGT
+340 KGIMEMVEATK
-355 KGSELRTDEDLPA
+355 KAPEGSASVRTDEDLPA
-368 KSIAL
+368 R
-373 TSVAMAV
+373 SVAITSAAMAI
-380 PMFFMVWLVSGLLLP
+380 PMFFMVWIVSGLLLP

-400 VIIFTAGFLFAAV
+400 IIIFTAGFLFAAV

-441 TFALLNSLVY
+441 IFALVNSLIY

-486 GYIVG
+486 GYLVG
-491 ATPWR
+491 ATPWK
-496 QQIGQIVGVAAG
+496 QQIGQVVGVAAG
-508 ALVIPLVLNLLSDQ
+508 ALAIPLVLNLLSDQ
-522 ILNGDLEA
+522 IINGDLEA

-547 MDWSMVFMGSG
+547 MDWSMVFMGAG

-563 IALRHTD
+563 IALRHPED
-570 EYVNI
+570 YMYI
-575 LICAYVLFLIGGFL
+575 LGFAYLLFLVGGYL
-589 EEAIPAFLFSGS
+589 EEAIPAFLFTGS
-601 LFVGA
+601 LLVAA
-606 TQLWIRDRGG
+606 TQSWIMNNGG

-635 IPIFIGG
+635 VPIFIGG
-642 MIKMY
+642 MLKMY
-647 IDKRFDAPLKKS
+647 VDSRFEEPLKQN
-659 RPELFKKGQD
+659 RPELFKKGQ
-669 EKLAS
+669 EQKLSS

-706 SGIYLGTK
+706 SGIYLGIIEEPSIYPGVLIFGIGAALMTG
-714 LATSISLY
+714 LSLRQTS
-722 PIVIFDYSL
+722 
-731 GTFGHWLGMG
+731 
-741 VFACGAVIMATFSM
+741 
-755 RQMNDDNFGKIE
+755 DDEFGKEE
-767 EWDFDDKIQD
+767 EWGFDDIQD
-777 AEMVDEVPKKKSPPK
+777 AEMVEEKPKKKNTR
-792 KKTKKRNALTLVNT
+792 KKTKK
-806 PDVLT
+806 
-811 S
+811 

>member
-1 MVSNEEHKPYVSA
+1 MAQKEEHKSYVSA

-22 IQGIILA
+22 TQGIILA
-29 IVLGMLLTAA
+29 IILGMLLTAA

-64 LRSLAKANISKGT
+64 LRSLAKANIGKKT

-107 VMNQTSNGEVGW
+107 VMNATSNGEIGW

-124 FKTLIIA
+124 FRTLIIA
-131 LVGGTIGVMFSIS
+131 LVGGTIGVLFSIS

-149 IVKEKL
+149 VVKEKL

-167 VAGEKGGSQVMPIFA
+167 VAGEKGGGQVMPIFA
-182 GIAFG
+182 GIGFG
-187 AAYKILSSLMVT
+187 ALYKLMSSLTVT
-199 VDNTMKQVS
+199 VDSKIKQVS
-208 IGLWEHGWQGFY
+208 LGLWEHGWQGYY
-220 TFTGKLNSSVA
+220 TLTGKLNSSAA

-257 PAIAS
+257 PSIAS
-262 FVFFGGLLGAIVIMP
+262 FVFFGGLLGAIIIMP
-277 IASTL
+277 IASTI
-282 LNPTDTFIEQITSAA
+282 LNPTDEFISSLAGAVSTGQVLT
-297 MSGDVINYGDYAN
+297 YGDYAD
-310 HINGRRRMVGVGT
+310 HISGRRRMVGVGT

-329 YTLVIMRKALT
+329 YTLIIMRDALI
-340 KGITEMIEATKQTGT
+340 KGIMEMVEATK
-355 KGSELRTDEDLPA
+355 KAPEGSASVRTDEDLPA
-368 KSIAL
+368 R
-373 TSVAMAV
+373 SVAITSAAMAI
-380 PMFFMVWLVSGLLLP
+380 PMFFMVWIVSGLLLP

-400 VIIFTAGFLFAAV
+400 IIIFTAGFLFAAV

-441 TFALLNSLVY
+441 IFALVNSLIY

-486 GYIVG
+486 GYLVG
-491 ATPWR
+491 ATPWK
-496 QQIGQIVGVAAG
+496 QQIGQVVGVAAG
-508 ALVIPLVLNLLSDQ
+508 ALAIPIVLNLLSDQ
-522 ILNGDLEA
+522 IINGDLEA

-547 MDWSMVFMGSG
+547 MDWSMVFMGAG

-563 IALRHTD
+563 IALRHPED
-570 EYVNI
+570 YMYI
-575 LICAYVLFLIGGFL
+575 LGFAYLLFLVGGYL
-589 EEAIPAFLFSGS
+589 EEAIPAFLFTGS
-601 LFVGA
+601 LLVAA
-606 TQLWIRDRGG
+606 TQSWIMNNGG

-635 IPIFIGG
+635 VPIFIGG
-642 MIKMY
+642 MLKMY
-647 IDKRFDAPLKKS
+647 VDRRFEEPLKLN
-659 RPELFKKGQD
+659 RPELFKKGQ
-669 EKLAS
+669 EQKLS
-674 EKEKLHGPGIL
+674 NEKEKLHGPGIL

-706 SGIYLGTK
+706 SGIYLGIIEEPSIYPGVLIFGIGAALMTG
-714 LATSISLY
+714 LSLRQTS
-722 PIVIFDYSL
+722 
-731 GTFGHWLGMG
+731 
-741 VFACGAVIMATFSM
+741 
-755 RQMNDDNFGKIE
+755 DDEFGKEE
-767 EWDFDDKIQD
+767 EWGFDDIQD
-777 AEMVDEVPKKKSPPK
+777 AEMVEEKPKKKNTRK
-792 KKTKKRNALTLVNT
+792 KSKK
-806 PDVLT
+806 
-811 S
+811 

>member
-1 MVSNEEHKPYVSA
+1 MAKEQEHKPYVSA

-22 IQGIILA
+22 VQGIILA
-29 IVLGMLLTAA
+29 IILGMLLTAA

-64 LRSLAKANISKGT
+64 LRSLAKANIAKKT

-107 VMNQTSNGEVGW
+107 VMNASSNGEIGW
-119 SEFPY
+119 SDFPY

-131 LVGGTIGVMFSIS
+131 LVGGTIGVLFSIS

-149 IVKEKL
+149 IVKENL

-167 VAGEKGGSQVMPIFA
+167 VAGEKGGAQVTPIFA
-182 GIAFG
+182 GLAFG
-187 AAYKILSSLMVT
+187 ALYKLMSSLMVT
-199 VDNTMKQVS
+199 VDNAVKQVS
-208 IGLWEHGWQGFY
+208 FGLWEHGWQGYY
-220 TFTGKLNSSVA
+220 TLNGKLNASATYV
-231 YAKSKTT
+231 KSKTT

-257 PAIAS
+257 PGIAS
-262 FVFFGGLLGAIVIMP
+262 FVFFGGLLGAIIIMP
-277 IASTL
+277 IASTI
-282 LNPTDTFIEQITSAA
+282 LNPTDIFIEQITNAA
-297 MSGDVINYGDYAN
+297 LSGEIINYGDYAN
-310 HINGRRRMVGVGT
+310 HISGRRRMVGVGT

-329 YTLVIMRKALT
+329 YTLIIMREALM
-340 KGITEMIEATKQTGT
+340 KGITEMIGATKLSTT
-355 KGSELRTDEDLPA
+355 KSNGIRTEEDLPA
-368 KSIAL
+368 KSIAV
-373 TSVAMAV
+373 TSAAMAI
-380 PMFFMVWLVSGLLLP
+380 PMFFMVWIVSGLLLP

-400 VIIFTAGFLFAAV
+400 IIIFTAGFLFAAV

-441 TFALLNSLVY
+441 TFTIVNSLIY

-486 GYIVG
+486 GYLVG

-508 ALVIPLVLNLLSDQ
+508 AMAIPFVLNLLSDQ
-522 ILNGDLEA
+522 IINGDLEA

-535 MASITNGILGGG
+535 MASITSGILGGG
-547 MDWSMVFMGSG
+547 MDWSMVFMGAG

-563 IALRHTD
+563 IALRHP
-570 EYVNI
+570 EYYMNI
-575 LICAYVLFLIGGFL
+575 LGCSYLLFLIGGYL
-589 EEAIPAFLFSGS
+589 EEAIPAFLFTGS
-601 LFVGA
+601 LLVAA
-606 TQLWIRDRGG
+606 TQGWIVNKGG

-635 IPIFIGG
+635 VPIFIGG
-642 MIKMY
+642 MLKMY
-647 IDKRFDAPLKKS
+647 VDSKFEKPLKNT
-659 RPELFKKGQD
+659 RPELFKKGQE
-669 EKLAS
+669 EKLSA
-674 EKEKLHGPGIL
+674 EREKLHNPGIL

-699 GLAGMAV
+699 GLAAMAV
-706 SGIYLGTK
+706 SGIYLGIIEEP
-714 LATSISLY
+714 SIY
-722 PIVIFDYSL
+722 PGVL
-731 GTFGHWLGMG
+731 
-741 VFACGAVIMATFSM
+741 VFAIGAALMIRFSL
-755 RQMNDDNFGKIE
+755 RQTEDENFGKIE
-767 EWDFDDKIQD
+767 EWKFDDIQD
-777 AEMVDEVPKKKSPPK
+777 AEMVEEKPKKKNTRK
-792 KKTKKRNALTLVNT
+792 KNKK
-806 PDVLT
+806 
-811 S
+811 

>member
-22 IQGIILA
+22 TQGIILA

-107 VMNQTSNGEVGW
+107 VMNLTSNGEVGW

-124 FKTLIIA
+124 FKTMIIA

-220 TFTGKLNSSVA
+220 TFTGKLNSSAA

-238 FYLGAEFSPALL
+238 FYFGAEFSPALL

-282 LNPTDTFIEQITSAA
+282 LNPTDAFIEQITSAA

-329 YTLVIMRKALT
+329 YTLVIMREALI
-340 KGITEMIEATKQTGT
+340 KGITEMIKATKQTVT

-368 KSIAL
+368 RSIAV

-400 VIIFTAGFLFAAV
+400 IIIFTAGFLFAAV

-508 ALVIPLVLNLLSDQ
+508 ALVIPLVLNLLADQ
-522 ILNGDLEA
+522 IINGDLEA

-547 MDWSMVFMGSG
+547 MDWSMVFMGAG

-601 LFVGA
+601 LLVGA

-635 IPIFIGG
+635 VPIFIGG

-647 IDKRFDAPLKKS
+647 IDHKFNSPLKKE
-659 RPELFKKGQD
+659 RPELFKKGQE
-669 EKLAS
+669 EKLS
-674 EKEKLHGPGIL
+674 QEREKLHSPGIL

-699 GLAGMAV
+699 GLAAMAV
-706 SGIYLGTK
+706 SGIYLGLTEEPSIYPGV
-714 LATSISLY
+714 LA
-722 PIVIFDYSL
+722 
-731 GTFGHWLGMG
+731 
-741 VFACGAVIMATFSM
+741 FAVGAAIMATFSLK
-755 RQMNDDNFGKIE
+755 QMNNKDFGKVE
-767 EWDFDDKIQD
+767 EWNFDDVQD
-777 AEMVDEVPKKKSPPK
+777 AEMVEETPK
-792 KKTKKRNALTLVNT
+792 KKTPTKKTKK
-806 PDVLT
+806 
-811 S
+811 

>member
-1 MVSNEEHKPYVSA
+1 MSSNETHKPYVSA
-14 TTILPEIT
+14 NKILPEIT
-22 IQGIILA
+22 MQGIILA
-29 IVLGMLLTAA
+29 IILGFLLTAA

-64 LRSLAKANISKGT
+64 LRSLERANISKGT

-131 LVGGTIGVMFSIS
+131 LVGGTIGVLFSIS

-187 AAYKILSSLMVT
+187 AIYKICSSLMVT
-199 VDNTMKQVS
+199 VDNTVKQVS

-220 TFTGKLNSSVA
+220 SLGGKLNESAA

-262 FVFFGGLLGAIVIMP
+262 FVFFGGLLGAIIIMP
-277 IASTL
+277 IASTF
-282 LNPTDTFIEQITSAA
+282 LNPTDAFLEQFSNAA
-297 MSGDVINYGDYAN
+297 MNGEIINYGDYAN

-329 YTLVIMRKALT
+329 YTLVVMKEALM
-340 KGITEMIEATKQTGT
+340 KGITEMIDSTKSNVSDVTT
-355 KGSELRTDEDLPA
+355 IRTDEDLPA
-368 KSIAL
+368 RSIAI
-373 TSVAMAV
+373 TSAAMAI
-380 PMFFMVWLVSGLLLP
+380 PMFFMVWIVSGLLLP

-400 VIIFTAGFLFAAV
+400 LIIFTAGFLFAAV

-441 TFALLNSLVY
+441 TFALVNSLIY

-486 GYIVG
+486 GYILG

-496 QQIGQIVGVAAG
+496 QQIGQVVGVAAG
-508 ALVIPLVLNLLSDQ
+508 AVAIPLVLNLLSDQ
-522 ILNGDLEA
+522 IINGDLEA

-535 MASITNGILGGG
+535 MERITSGILGGW
-547 MDWSMVFMGSG
+547 MDWSMVFMGAG

-563 IALRHTD
+563 IALRHPD
-570 EYVNI
+570 QYVNI
-575 LICAYVLFLIGGFL
+575 LIFSYILFLLGGII
-589 EEAIPAFLFSGS
+589 EGAIAAFLFTGS
-601 LFVGA
+601 LLIAA
-606 TQLWIRDRGG
+606 TQVWINERGG

-647 IDKRFDAPLKKS
+647 IDKRFDTPLKIS
-659 RPELFKKGQD
+659 RPELFKKSSI
-669 EKLAS
+669 EKL
-674 EKEKLHGPGIL
+674 EQTKEKLHGPGIL

-706 SGIYLGTK
+706 SGIYLGITENP
-714 LATSISLY
+714 SL
-722 PIVIFDYSL
+722 
-731 GTFGHWLGMG
+731 WLGIG
-741 VFACGAVIMATFSM
+741 AFALGAGIMATLSL
-755 RQMNDDNFGKIE
+755 RQITNENFGKVE
-767 EWDFDDKIQD
+767 EWDFEDDIQD
-777 AEMVDEVPKKKSPPK
+777 AEMVTDKPRKKKSPRK
-792 KKTKKRNALTLVNT
+792 KSKK
-806 PDVLT
+806 
-811 S
+811 

>member
-1 MVSNEEHKPYVSA
+1 MSSNETHKPYVSA
-14 TTILPEIT
+14 NKILPEIT

-29 IVLGMLLTAA
+29 IILGVLLTSA

-58 VISMAV
+58 VISMAA
-64 LRSLAKANISKGT
+64 LRSLERANLSKGT

-119 SEFPY
+119 EEFPY
-124 FKTLIIA
+124 LQTLIIA
-131 LVGGTIGVMFSIS
+131 LVGGTIGVLFSIS

-187 AAYKILSSLMVT
+187 AVYKLCSSLMVT
-199 VDNTMKQVS
+199 VDNTVKQVS

-220 TFTGKLNSSVA
+220 TLNGKLNEATA

-257 PAIAS
+257 PSIAS
-262 FVFFGGLLGAIVIMP
+262 FVFFGGLLGALVIMP

-282 LNPTDTFIEQITSAA
+282 LNPTDAFIEQISTAA
-297 MSGDVINYGDYAN
+297 MNGEIVNYGDYAN

-329 YTLVIMRKALT
+329 YTLVVMREALI
-340 KGITEMIEATKQTGT
+340 KGITEMIDATKSNVSNV
-355 KGSELRTDEDLPA
+355 KKIRTDEDLPA
-368 KSIAL
+368 RSIAI
-373 TSVAMAV
+373 TSITMAI
-380 PMFFMVWLVSGLLLP
+380 PMFFMVWIVSGLLLP

-400 VIIFTAGFLFAAV
+400 LIIFTAGFLFAAV

-441 TFALLNSLVY
+441 TFALVNSLIY

-486 GYIVG
+486 GYILG

-496 QQIGQIVGVAAG
+496 QQIGQVVGVAAG
-508 ALVIPLVLNLLSDQ
+508 AVAIPLVLNLLSDQ
-522 ILNGDLEA
+522 IINGDLEA

-547 MDWSMVFMGSG
+547 MDWSMVFLGAG

-563 IALRHTD
+563 IALRHPE

-575 LICAYVLFLIGGFL
+575 LISAYVFFLIGGFI
-589 EEAIPAFLFSGS
+589 EEAIAAFLFTGS
-601 LFVGA
+601 LLVAA
-606 TQLWIRDRGG
+606 TQWWINEKGG

-635 IPIFIGG
+635 IPIFVGG

-647 IDKRFDAPLKKS
+647 IDKRFEKPLMKN
-659 RPELFKKGQD
+659 RPELFKD
-669 EKLAS
+669 EKVIELEQA
-674 EKEKLHGPGIL
+674 KEKLHGPGIL

-706 SGIYLGTK
+706 SGIYLGMTENP
-714 LATSISLY
+714 SLWLG
-722 PIVIFDYSL
+722 IGIFSL
-731 GTFGHWLGMG
+731 GAF
-741 VFACGAVIMATFSM
+741 IMATLSL
-755 RQMNDDNFGKIE
+755 RQTNNDDFGKIE
-767 EWDFDDKIQD
+767 EWDFEEEIQD
-777 AEMVDEVPKKKSPPK
+777 AEMIVESPKKKKTRK
-792 KKTKKRNALTLVNT
+792 KSKK
-806 PDVLT
+806 
-811 S
+811 

>member
-22 IQGIILA
+22 TQGIILA

-220 TFTGKLNSSVA
+220 TFTGKLNSSAA

-238 FYLGAEFSPALL
+238 FYFGAEFSPALL

-282 LNPTDTFIEQITSAA
+282 LNPTDAFIEQITSAA

-329 YTLVIMRKALT
+329 YTLVIMREALI
-340 KGITEMIEATKQTGT
+340 KGITEMIKATKQTVT

-368 KSIAL
+368 RSIAV

-508 ALVIPLVLNLLSDQ
+508 ALVIPLVLNLLADQ
-522 ILNGDLEA
+522 IINGDLEA

-547 MDWSMVFMGSG
+547 MDWSMVFMGTG

-589 EEAIPAFLFSGS
+589 EGAIPAFLFSGS
-601 LFVGA
+601 LLVGA

-635 IPIFIGG
+635 VPIFIGG

-647 IDKRFDAPLKKS
+647 IDRKFDSPLKKE
-659 RPELFKKGQD
+659 RPELFKKGQE
-669 EKLAS
+669 EKLS
-674 EKEKLHGPGIL
+674 QEREKLHSPGIL

-699 GLAGMAV
+699 GLAAMAV
-706 SGIYLGTK
+706 SGIYLGLTEEPSIYPGV
-714 LATSISLY
+714 LA
-722 PIVIFDYSL
+722 
-731 GTFGHWLGMG
+731 
-741 VFACGAVIMATFSM
+741 FAVGAVMMATFSL
-755 RQMNDDNFGKIE
+755 RQMKNKDFGKVE
-767 EWDFDDKIQD
+767 EWDFDDVQD
-777 AEMVDEVPKKKSPPK
+777 AEMVEETPKKKTPK
-792 KKTKKRNALTLVNT
+792 KKTKK
-806 PDVLT
+806 
-811 S
+811 

>member
-1 MVSNEEHKPYVSA
+1 MSSNETHKPYVSA
-14 TTILPEIT
+14 NKILPEIT
-22 IQGIILA
+22 MQGIILA
-29 IVLGMLLTAA
+29 IILGFLLTAA

-64 LRSLAKANISKGT
+64 LRSLERANISKGT

-119 SEFPY
+119 AEFPY

-131 LVGGTIGVMFSIS
+131 LVGGTIGVLFSIS

-187 AAYKILSSLMVT
+187 AIYKICSSLMVT
-199 VDNTMKQVS
+199 VDNTVKQVS

-220 TFTGKLNSSVA
+220 SLGGKLNESAA

-262 FVFFGGLLGAIVIMP
+262 FVFFGGLLGAIIIMP
-277 IASTL
+277 IASTF
-282 LNPTDTFIEQITSAA
+282 LNPTDAFLEQFSNAA
-297 MSGDVINYGDYAN
+297 MNGEIINYGDYAN

-329 YTLVIMRKALT
+329 YTLVVMKEALM
-340 KGITEMIEATKQTGT
+340 KGITEMIDSTKSNVSDVTT
-355 KGSELRTDEDLPA
+355 IRTDEDLPA
-368 KSIAL
+368 RSIAI
-373 TSVAMAV
+373 TSAAMAI
-380 PMFFMVWLVSGLLLP
+380 PMFFMVWIVSGLLLP

-400 VIIFTAGFLFAAV
+400 LIIFTAGFLFAAV

-441 TFALLNSLVY
+441 TFALVNSLIY

-486 GYIVG
+486 GYILG

-496 QQIGQIVGVAAG
+496 QQIGQVVGVAAG
-508 ALVIPLVLNLLSDQ
+508 AVAIPLVLNLLSDQ
-522 ILNGDLEA
+522 IINGDLEA

-535 MASITNGILGGG
+535 MERITSGILGGW
-547 MDWSMVFMGSG
+547 MDWSMVFMGAG

-563 IALRHTD
+563 IALRHPD
-570 EYVNI
+570 QYVNI
-575 LICAYVLFLIGGFL
+575 LIFSYILFLLGGII
-589 EEAIPAFLFSGS
+589 EGAIAAFLFTGS
-601 LFVGA
+601 LLIAA
-606 TQLWIRDRGG
+606 TQVWINERGG

-647 IDKRFDAPLKKS
+647 IDKRFDTPLKIS
-659 RPELFKKGQD
+659 RPELFKKSSI
-669 EKLAS
+669 EKL
-674 EKEKLHGPGIL
+674 EQTKEKLHGPGIL
-685 FASGLIAGEAIMGI
+685 FA
-699 GLAGMAV
+699 
-706 SGIYLGTK
+706 
-714 LATSISLY
+714 
-722 PIVIFDYSL
+722 
-731 GTFGHWLGMG
+731 
-741 VFACGAVIMATFSM
+741 
-755 RQMNDDNFGKIE
+755 
-767 EWDFDDKIQD
+767 
-777 AEMVDEVPKKKSPPK
+777 
-792 KKTKKRNALTLVNT
+792 
-806 PDVLT
+806 
-811 S
+811 

>member
-1 MVSNEEHKPYVSA
+1 MAQKEEHKSYVSA

-22 IQGIILA
+22 TQGIILA
-29 IVLGMLLTAA
+29 IILGMLLTAA

-64 LRSLAKANISKGT
+64 LRSLAKANIGKKT

-107 VMNQTSNGEVGW
+107 VMNATSNGEIGW

-124 FKTLIIA
+124 FRTLIIA
-131 LVGGTIGVMFSIS
+131 LVGGTIGVLFSIS

-149 IVKEKL
+149 VVKEKL

-167 VAGEKGGSQVMPIFA
+167 VAGEKGGGQVMPIFA
-182 GIAFG
+182 GIGFG
-187 AAYKILSSLMVT
+187 ALYKLMSSLTVT
-199 VDNTMKQVS
+199 VDSKIKQVS
-208 IGLWEHGWQGFY
+208 LGLWEHGWQGYY
-220 TFTGKLNSSVA
+220 TLTGKLNSSAA

-257 PAIAS
+257 PSIAS
-262 FVFFGGLLGAIVIMP
+262 FVFFGGLLGAIIIMP
-277 IASTL
+277 IASTI
-282 LNPTDTFIEQITSAA
+282 LNPTDEFISSLAGAVSTGQVLT
-297 MSGDVINYGDYAN
+297 YGDYAD
-310 HINGRRRMVGVGT
+310 HISGRRRMVGVGT

-329 YTLVIMRKALT
+329 YTLIIMRDALI
-340 KGITEMIEATKQTGT
+340 KGIMEMVEATK
-355 KGSELRTDEDLPA
+355 KIPERSASVRTDEDLPA
-368 KSIAL
+368 R
-373 TSVAMAV
+373 SVAITSAAMAI
-380 PMFFMVWLVSGLLLP
+380 PMFFMVWIVSGLLLP

-400 VIIFTAGFLFAAV
+400 IIIFTAGFLFAAV

-441 TFALLNSLVY
+441 IFALVNSLIY

-486 GYIVG
+486 GYLVG
-491 ATPWR
+491 ATPWK
-496 QQIGQIVGVAAG
+496 QQIGQVVGVAAG
-508 ALVIPLVLNLLSDQ
+508 AMAIPLVLNLLSDQ
-522 ILNGDLEA
+522 IINGDLEA

-547 MDWSMVFMGSG
+547 MDWSMVFMGAG

-563 IALRHTD
+563 IALRHPKD
-570 EYVNI
+570 YMYI
-575 LICAYVLFLIGGFL
+575 LGFAYLLFLVGGYL
-589 EEAIPAFLFSGS
+589 EEAIPAFLFTGS
-601 LFVGA
+601 LLVAA
-606 TQLWIRDRGG
+606 TQSWIMNNGG

-635 IPIFIGG
+635 VPIFIGG
-642 MIKMY
+642 MLKMY
-647 IDKRFDAPLKKS
+647 VDSRFEEPLKQN
-659 RPELFKKGQD
+659 RPELFKKGQ
-669 EKLAS
+669 EQKLS
-674 EKEKLHGPGIL
+674 NEKEKLHGPGIL

-706 SGIYLGTK
+706 SGIYLGIIEEPSIYPGVLIFGIGAALMTG
-714 LATSISLY
+714 LSLRQTS
-722 PIVIFDYSL
+722 
-731 GTFGHWLGMG
+731 
-741 VFACGAVIMATFSM
+741 
-755 RQMNDDNFGKIE
+755 DDEFGKEE
-767 EWDFDDKIQD
+767 EWGFDDIQD
-777 AEMVDEVPKKKSPPK
+777 AEMVEEKPKKKNTRK
-792 KKTKKRNALTLVNT
+792 KSKK
-806 PDVLT
+806 
-811 S
+811 

>member
-22 IQGIILA
+22 TQGIILA

-238 FYLGAEFSPALL
+238 FYFGAEFSPALL

-282 LNPTDTFIEQITSAA
+282 LNPTDAFIEQITSAA

-508 ALVIPLVLNLLSDQ
+508 ALVIPLVLNLLADQ

-792 KKTKKRNALTLVNT
+792 KKTKK
-806 PDVLT
+806 
-811 S
+811 

>member
-22 IQGIILA
+22 TQGIILA

-238 FYLGAEFSPALL
+238 FYFGAEFSPALL

-282 LNPTDTFIEQITSAA
+282 LNPTDAFIEQITSAA

-373 TSVAMAV
+373 TSIAMAV

-508 ALVIPLVLNLLSDQ
+508 ALVIPLVLNLLADQ

-547 MDWSMVFMGSG
+547 MDWSMVFMGAG

-792 KKTKKRNALTLVNT
+792 KKTKK
-806 PDVLT
+806 
-811 S
+811 